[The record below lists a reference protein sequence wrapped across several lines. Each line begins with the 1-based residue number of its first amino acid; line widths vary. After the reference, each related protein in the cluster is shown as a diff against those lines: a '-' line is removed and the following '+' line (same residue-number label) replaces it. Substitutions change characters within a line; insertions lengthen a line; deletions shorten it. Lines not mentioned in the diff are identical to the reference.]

1 MMMERI
7 RSPFGLSFNQIIA
20 IVAISGGLITAYT
33 ELNTRIAKLEVDN
46 TQMEYKFSKAE
57 SERETARQENRA
69 DHLRLEQKIDLII
82 TNLSFVSKK
91 NIN

>member
-1 MMMERI
+1 MMERI
-7 RSPFGLSFNQIIA
+7 RASFGLTFNQIIA
-20 IVAISGGLITAYT
+20 IIAISGGLITAYT
-33 ELNTRIAKLEVDN
+33 ELNSRIAKLEVDN

-69 DHLRLEQKIDLII
+69 DHLRLEQKIDIII
-82 TNLSFVSKK
+82 TDMSLKLKS

>member
-7 RSPFGLSFNQIIA
+7 RSTFGLSFNQIIA

-33 ELNTRIAKLEVDN
+33 DLNSRIAKLEVDN
-46 TQMEYKFSKAE
+46 TQMEYKFNKAE
-57 SERETARQENRA
+57 VERETARQENRA

-82 TNLSFVSKK
+82 TNLSLVSKK